1 MTLKI
6 TEIMTELDYEEFV
19 VCIDRGS
26 GLKAFI
32 AIHDTTLGPSLGGC
46 RIWLHKTEEEA
57 ISDVLRLSRA
67 MTYKSA
73 AAGLHLGGGKA
84 LIWADP
90 RTQKTEAMLRAFGR
104 FVESLGGRYITT
116 EDVGSSQEDM
126 VVIRHMTSH
135 VTGLPRAMGGSGDPS
150 EATGLGIYR
159 GMRAC
164 VKEAFM
170 TDSLRGMTVA
180 LQGFGKVASYLG
192 SHLKQAGA
200 HIVATDVSK
209 DALKRAAAMGCE
221 VLEDPEAIYDVPCQ
235 VFSPC
240 ALGGTLN
247 SGTIPRLKCRV
258 VAGSANN
265 QLLAGE
271 DGEELS
277 RRGIL
282 YAPDYVINS
291 GGVINLSYEI
301 GRPYSEEAARAHVE
315 RIYDAVDKVIQT
327 AKRAGISTA
336 RAADRVAEERIA
348 AVRKMKPMRPPLHG
362 GNG

>member
-1 MTLKI
+1 MTLNI
-6 TEIMTELDYEEFV
+6 TETMTALDYEELK
-19 VCIDRGS
+19 VCVDRGT

-46 RIWLHKTEEEA
+46 RIWPHKTEEDA
-57 ISDVLRLSRA
+57 INDVLRLSRA

-90 RTQKTEAMLRAFGR
+90 RTQKTESMLRSFAR
-104 FVESLGGRYITT
+104 FVDSLGGRYITT
-116 EDVGSSQEDM
+116 EDVGSSPDDM
-126 VVIRHMTSH
+126 VVIRQMTRH

-150 EATGLGIYR
+150 EATGLGIYQ

-164 VKEAFM
+164 VKEAYR
-170 TDSLRGMTVA
+170 TDTLRGMTVA
-180 LQGFGKVASYLG
+180 VQGFGKVAGFLAG
-192 SHLKQAGA
+192 HLNHVGA
-200 HIVATDVSK
+200 KVIATDVNQ
-209 DALKRAAAMGCE
+209 DALKRASAMGCQ
-221 VLEDPEAIYDVPCQ
+221 VLEDPDAIYDVPCQ
-235 VFSPC
+235 VFAPC

-247 SGTIPRLKCRV
+247 SASIPRLKAKV

-265 QLLAGE
+265 QLLTPQ
-271 DGEELS
+271 DGEELL

-301 GRPYSEEAARAHVE
+301 GRPYSEEAARDHVE
-315 RIYDAVDKVIQT
+315 RIYDAVNHVIQT
-327 AKRAGISTA
+327 AKREGH
-336 RAADRVAEERIA
+336 VAEQRIA
-348 AVRKMKPMRPPLHG
+348 AVRAMKPLLRPTTPS
-362 GNG
+362 